1 MNDSTF
7 FRGVVDAT
15 DSGESGL
22 RFAAAQSYQL
32 TRRRIYILPTRA
44 GWMLAACLLT
54 MLLGAINYNNSLAYA
69 LTFLLGSVAMVSIL
83 HTYRNQDGLSLRVA
97 PAAPVH
103 VEQLA
108 TFNFTIENPRPEPRV
123 GLMVRYLDAS
133 GDDVPHPNIVRVG
146 VPANDRVTIALARVA
161 TKRGQMQLGRV
172 IVSNRYPFGIFRAWS
187 VWDTSSRVLVYPLLR
202 GEESLPTHAG
212 DGDGEGNSEARGA
225 EDFAGLRSYE
235 RGDSPRLVH
244 WKAAARSVELPVKV
258 MTGGGATSLQFDWA
272 ALSGDTETRLS
283 QLALWIRK
291 AEQAGH
297 QFSLQLPDTVFDLDS
312 GPAHAERCL
321 TALAL
326 YALPPAAEAREARA

>member
-32 TRRRIYILPTRA
+32 TRRHIYILPTRA

-212 DGDGEGNSEARGA
+212 DGDGEGKAEEAEGLLLLLVITDELPDYLAVDAGGFDGSCQLLDHRRIGFLWLARCGGRDVGRHGVGPPHRASQAVGLIKRAVQSGA
-225 EDFAGLRSYE
+225 EVGFHEGLAIE
-235 RGDSPRLVH
+235 R
-244 WKAAARSVELPVKV
+244 EL
-258 MTGGGATSLQFDWA
+258 QQ
-272 ALSGDTETRLS
+272 
-283 QLALWIRK
+283 QLFTDP
-291 AEQAGH
+291 EH
-297 QFSLQLPDTVFDLDS
+297 QE
-312 GPAHAERCL
+312 GNRNHN
-321 TALAL
+321 
-326 YALPPAAEAREARA
+326 